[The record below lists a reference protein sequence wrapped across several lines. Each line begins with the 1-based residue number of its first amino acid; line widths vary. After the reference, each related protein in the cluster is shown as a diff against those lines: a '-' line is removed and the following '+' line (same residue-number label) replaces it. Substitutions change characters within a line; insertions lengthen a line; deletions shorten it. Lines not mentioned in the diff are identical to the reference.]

1 MQITIKRPKQF
12 AEIFRSYQIH
22 VDGSFV
28 AEIKAGEE
36 VSINL
41 KEGAK
46 TLSATIDWCS
56 SNRFSLAD
64 IKDNDKLEVK
74 NSIANKIWIPF
85 YPLYAVAFKKNSYLK
100 IDKQF

>member
-12 AEIFRSYQIH
+12 AEVFRSYQLH
-22 VDGSFV
+22 VDGSLV

-46 TLSATIDWCS
+46 ILTATIDWCS

-64 IKDNDKLEVK
+64 IKDNDKLEVS
-74 NSIANKIWIPF
+74 NTISDKIWIPF
-85 YPLYAVAFKKNSYLK
+85 YVLYGVIFKKDSYLN
-100 IDKQF
+100 IARVG